1 MTKRGRPKLK
11 TYIATVVFGD
21 GSQDLTIRAK
31 NKEEANVAIKETLK
45 GYVYRLVKIKEV
57 IK

>member
-31 NKEEANVAIKETLK
+31 NK
-45 GYVYRLVKIKEV
+45 
-57 IK
+57 